1 MNPKC
6 YQNLKKSDTMKKIL
20 VVDLLAERE
29 AFGKKGVEE
38 IVSHFPEHEVLLW
51 APHTDDCVDYE
62 FGKRIDSPEDSDVIV
77 ITGSRRNVS
86 QWEPWMDDVADLIRT
101 CTVPLYGICF
111 GHQIICKAL
120 GGEVIRA
127 DSSSKFITEVSYND
141 GTVSKQLFTHQDHV
155 VDSGEMEV
163 VGSAEHCQIAVC
175 KHPTRQIKTVQY
187 HPEAVHSVL
196 EYSLECGDM
205 SQNERESFGDGIQDL
220 DVTESLLSP

>member
-1 MNPKC
+1 
-6 YQNLKKSDTMKKIL
+6 MKRSEGHAKIT

-38 IVSHFPEHEVLLW
+38 IVRHFPGHEVLLW
-51 APHTDDCVDYE
+51 APHTDDVRDYQ
-62 FGKRIDSPEDSDVIV
+62 FGTRIEKPEESDVIV

-127 DSSSKFITEVSYND
+127 QENSGFIAEV
-141 GTVSKQLFTHQDHV
+141 TH
-155 VDSGEMEV
+155 
-163 VGSAEHCQIAVC
+163 
-175 KHPTRQIKTVQY
+175 
-187 HPEAVHSVL
+187 L
-196 EYSLECGDM
+196 SL
-205 SQNERESFGDGIQDL
+205 IHI
-220 DVTESLLSP
+220 

>member
-1 MNPKC
+1 
-6 YQNLKKSDTMKKIL
+6 MKKLL

-51 APHTDDCVDYE
+51 APHTDDCVDYQ

-86 QWEPWMDDVADLIRT
+86 HWEPWMDDVADLIRT

-127 DSSSKFITEVSYND
+127 DSSSQFISEVSYKD
-141 GTVSKQLFTHQDHV
+141 GTVTKQLFTHQDHV

-163 VGSAEHCQIAVC
+163 VGSAEHCKIAVC
-175 KHPTRQIKTVQY
+175 EHPTRQIKTVQY
-187 HPEAVHSVL
+187 HPEAVQSVL

-205 SQNERESFGDGIQDL
+205 SHNERDSFGDGIQDL
-220 DVTESLLSP
+220 DVTDSLLLTLK